1 MPVEIIVRPTL
12 GSYIARAK
20 GLKGTASRSEGPRQ
34 AAEALLR
41 KLDLGAG
48 QLQEQSSIDLPNSHQ
63 RFHFVSES
71 EMTECQFHNNCGG
84 WCESHRELEHN
95 LCEHCLEA
103 HDEEMTQ
110 LAEQSQGEPVAV
122 LYANGTVLTKADC
135 GDVFDIC
142 CKVETPL
149 YTHADPGEVERLRGL
164 LENQRQDRKRH
175 TAQAV
180 KHVDE
185 IVALRAQLADL
196 KQRHDRLHR
205 DMAIIADREVPKGCT
220 VADYAAAAIADAL
233 SASAEHTAPVGHD
246 ERAEFEACIRREWP
260 MAPIS
265 RKRDLLQKDDPC
277 YGDYCD
283 EPLQRAW
290 LGWQMRAALQRQLV
304 TEMSIL

>member
-1 MPVEIIVRPTL
+1 MPFEIIVRPTL
-12 GSYIARAK
+12 GSYTARAK
-20 GLKGTASRSEGPRQ
+20 GLKGTASRSEGARQ

-95 LCEHCLEA
+95 LCEHCLDA

-110 LAEQSQGEPVAV
+110 PAEQSQDEPVAV

-135 GDVFDIC
+135 GNVFDIC

-149 YTHADPGEVERLRGL
+149 YTHTDPSEVERLRAALESACNIAHARTVERDTLRGY
-164 LENQRQDRKRH
+164 LENLYELGELVADASMGMLKFH
-175 TAQAV
+175 TSTL
-180 KHVDE
+180 
-185 IVALRAQLADL
+185 I
-196 KQRHDRLHR
+196 DRLSQ
-205 DMAIIADREVPKGCT
+205 IKGM
-220 VADYAAAAIADAL
+220 
-233 SASAEHTAPVGHD
+233 ASAEPTAPVGHD
-246 ERAEFEACIRREWP
+246 ERAEFEARIRREWP

-265 RKRDLLQKDDPC
+265 RKRDLLPKDDPC

-304 TEMSIL
+304 TEMCIL